1 MFQGH
6 KVRSKDLY
14 VISPI
19 DKRAEPNVKLVMD
32 WLDEIKIH
40 CFEQIFTPLYILDV
54 LWIYWMNAT
63 TIKSNPYIEWTVNL
77 NFSGILFNLSYSYIK
92 FNYKQIEVQYSLY
105 LWRGFTEW
113 LFIIGVYGV
122 FREIFTKTYSWIP
135 FLSQLAMPFY
145 LTHQQVLVPIAAG
158 ASWVQGLGYVG
169 KTKILLK
176 P

>member
-1 MFQGH
+1 
-6 KVRSKDLY
+6 
-14 VISPI
+14 
-19 DKRAEPNVKLVMD
+19 
-32 WLDEIKIH
+32 
-40 CFEQIFTPLYILDV
+40 
-54 LWIYWMNAT
+54 MNAT

-77 NFSGILFNLSYSYIK
+77 NFSGIVFNLSYSYIK

-169 KTKILLK
+169 KTKIALK